1 MKTTSIRIGMVLSML
16 GTASWA
22 IAQDA
27 APPYPQ
33 QGPYP
38 QQDQGGWRR
47 LGGPSVGDDADRNQG
62 PPPTY
67 SQQGPPPQYSQQGPP
82 PNYQPNYQQGPPPQY
97 AQQGPLPRQLTIA
110 PGTFIMVRVNQ
121 VLSSEHNQPGD
132 PFTASLVKP
141 VVVDGFVVADRGQ
154 TVAGRVA
161 EVHKAGHGER
171 TSHLG
176 IELTELTLID
186 GEQVPLHSQLIN
198 RQTNTPVGRDV
209 AAIGTTAALGAA
221 IGAAADYGRGAAIG
235 AVAGAMAGAIGTS
248 LASGRQTVLYPE
260 TVLTLRV
267 ETPIAISTDRAPQA
281 FRSVGPGDYDQPQDR
296 PRMAARPAPPP
307 YYGGGYYPYYGPY
320 YGYGYGYPYYYGP
333 GITFYGRF
341 GGRRWR

>member
-1 MKTTSIRIGMVLSML
+1 
-16 GTASWA
+16 
-22 IAQDA
+22 
-27 APPYPQ
+27 
-33 QGPYP
+33 
-38 QQDQGGWRR
+38 
-47 LGGPSVGDDADRNQG
+47 
-62 PPPTY
+62 
-67 SQQGPPPQYSQQGPP
+67 
-82 PNYQPNYQQGPPPQY
+82 
-97 AQQGPLPRQLTIA
+97 LTIA

-132 PFTASLVKP
+132 PFTATLVKP

-186 GEQVPLHSQLIN
+186 GQQAPLHSQLID
-198 RQTNTPVGRDV
+198 RRTNTPVGRDV
-209 AAIGTTAALGAA
+209 AAIATTTALGAT
-221 IGAAADYGRGAAIG
+221 IGAAADWGRGAAIG

-260 TVLTLRV
+260 QVLTLRV
-267 ETPIAISTDRAPQA
+267 ETPITISTDRAPKA
-281 FRSVGPGDYDQPQDR
+281 FRTVGPGDYDQPQDQPRLEARR
-296 PRMAARPAPPP
+296 PPPPP

-341 GGRRWR
+341 GGGRRWR

>member
-1 MKTTSIRIGMVLSML
+1 MKTTSIRMGMVLSVL
-16 GTASWA
+16 ATANWA

-33 QGPYP
+33 QDQG

-47 LGGPSVGDDADRNQG
+47 LGGPSVADSADPNQG
-62 PPPTY
+62 PPPSY
-67 SQQGPPPQYSQQGPP
+67 QQGPPPNYRQGPPPQYSQQGPV
-82 PNYQPNYQQGPPPQY
+82 
-97 AQQGPLPRQLTIA
+97 PRQLIIA

-132 PFTASLVKP
+132 PFTATLVKP

-186 GEQVPLHSQLIN
+186 GQQAPLHSQLIN

-209 AAIGTTAALGAA
+209 AAIGTTAA
-221 IGAAADYGRGAAIG
+221 IGAVIGGAADYGRGAAIG

-248 LASGRQTVLYPE
+248 LSSGRQTVLYPE

-267 ETPIAISTDRAPQA
+267 ETPITISTDRAPQA
-281 FRSVGPGDYDQPQDR
+281 FRTVGPGDYDQPQDR
-296 PRMAARPAPPP
+296 QRLASRPAPPP

>member
-1 MKTTSIRIGMVLSML
+1 MTRAMKTTSIRIGMVLSML

-22 IAQDA
+22 VAQDG
-27 APPYPQ
+27 AP
-33 QGPYP
+33 PYP

-47 LGGPSVGDDADRNQG
+47 LGGPSVSDNAD
-62 PPPTY
+62 
-67 SQQGPPPQYSQQGPP
+67 
-82 PNYQPNYQQGPPPQY
+82 PNQGPPPQY

-267 ETPIAISTDRAPQA
+267 ETPITISTDRAPQA
-281 FRSVGPGDYDQPQDR
+281 FRSVGPGDYDQPQDQ
-296 PRMAARPAPPP
+296 PRLQARPAPPP

-341 GGRRWR
+341 GGGRRWR

>member
-1 MKTTSIRIGMVLSML
+1 MKTTSIRIGMALSML
-16 GTASWA
+16 ATANWA

-27 APPYPQ
+27 PSPSS
-33 QGPYP
+33 

-47 LGGPSVGDDADRNQG
+47 LGGPSVGDTGDPNSAPPSAYPQQG
-62 PPPTY
+62 PPPQY
-67 SQQGPPPQYSQQGPP
+67 SQQGPPTGYSQQGPP
-82 PNYQPNYQQGPPPQY
+82 PNYQPNYQQAGR
-97 AQQGPLPRQLTIA
+97 PLPAQLTIQ

-121 VLSSEHNQPGD
+121 VLSSEHNQVGD
-132 PFTASLVKP
+132 AFTATLVKP

-154 TVAGRVA
+154 TLAGRVA

-186 GEQVPLHSQLIN
+186 GEQAPLHSQLID
-198 RQTNTPVGRDV
+198 RRTNTPVGRDV
-209 AAIGTTAALGAA
+209 ATIGTTAALGAA
-221 IGAAADYGRGAAIG
+221 IGAAADWGRGAAIG

-260 TVLTLRV
+260 TVMTLRV
-267 ETPIAISTDRAPQA
+267 ESPITVLTDRAPQA
-281 FRSVGPGDYDQPQDR
+281 FRPVGPGDYDQPQDR
-296 PRMAARPAPPP
+296 QRLASRPAPPP

-341 GGRRWR
+341 GGRR

>member
-1 MKTTSIRIGMVLSML
+1 MFPWKRRVMKTTSIRIGMVLSML
-16 GTASWA
+16 ATANWA
-22 IAQDA
+22 VAQDA
-27 APPYPQ
+27 AP
-33 QGPYP
+33 PYP

-47 LGGPSVGDDADRNQG
+47 LGGPPVADNADPNQG
-62 PPPTY
+62 PPPAY
-67 SQQGPPPQYSQQGPP
+67 SQQGPPPQYSQQGSP

-97 AQQGPLPRQLTIA
+97 APQGPLPRQLTIA

-121 VLSSEHNQPGD
+121 VLSSDHNQVGD

-186 GEQVPLHSQLIN
+186 GQQAPLHSQLID
-198 RQTNTPVGRDV
+198 RRTNTPVGRDV
-209 AAIGTTAALGAA
+209 ATIATTTVLGAA
-221 IGAAADYGRGAAIG
+221 IGGAADWGRGAAIG

-248 LASGRQTVLYPE
+248 
-260 TVLTLRV
+260 
-267 ETPIAISTDRAPQA
+267 
-281 FRSVGPGDYDQPQDR
+281 
-296 PRMAARPAPPP
+296 
-307 YYGGGYYPYYGPY
+307 
-320 YGYGYGYPYYYGP
+320 
-333 GITFYGRF
+333 
-341 GGRRWR
+341 

>member
-1 MKTTSIRIGMVLSML
+1 MKSTWIRIGMVLSTL
-16 GTASWA
+16 ATANWA
-22 IAQDA
+22 IAQDS
-27 APPYPQ
+27 AP
-33 QGPYP
+33 PYP

-47 LGGPSVGDDADRNQG
+47 LGGPSAGDAADPNQAPPPNYQG
-62 PPPTY
+62 PPP
-67 SQQGPPPQYSQQGPP
+67 GYSQQGPP
-82 PNYQPNYQQGPPPQY
+82 PNYQPNYQQSGR
-97 AQQGPLPRQLTIA
+97 PLPPQLTIQ

-132 PFTASLVKP
+132 PFSATLVKP

-154 TVAGRVA
+154 TLAGRVA

-186 GEQVPLHSQLIN
+186 GEQVPLHSQLID
-198 RQTNTPVGRDV
+198 RRTNTPVGRDV
-209 AAIGTTAALGAA
+209 AAIATTTALGAA
-221 IGAAADYGRGAAIG
+221 IGGAADWGRGAAIG

-267 ETPIAISTDRAPQA
+267 ETPITIVTDRGPQA
-281 FRSVGPGDYDQPQDR
+281 FRPVGPGDYDQPQDR
-296 PRMAARPAPPP
+296 QRLAARPAPPP
-307 YYGGGYYPYYGPY
+307 YYGGGYGPYYGPY

-341 GGRRWR
+341 GGGRRWR

>member
-1 MKTTSIRIGMVLSML
+1 MVLSML

-62 PPPTY
+62 PPPAY

-82 PNYQPNYQQGPPPQY
+82 PNYQQGPPPQY

-121 VLSSEHNQPGD
+121 VLSSDHNQPGD

-154 TVAGRVA
+154 TVAGRVDEA
-161 EVHKAGHGER
+161 HKAGHGER
-171 TSHLG
+171 TSRLG

-186 GEQVPLHSQLIN
+186 GEQMPLHSQLIN

-209 AAIGTTAALGAA
+209 AAIGTTAAIGAM

-248 LASGRQTVLYPE
+248 LASGRPTVLYPE

-267 ETPIAISTDRAPQA
+267 ETPITISTDRAPQA
-281 FRSVGPGDYDQPQDR
+281 FRSVGPGDYDQPQDQ
-296 PRMAARPAPPP
+296 PRLQARPGPPP

-320 YGYGYGYPYYYGP
+320 YGYGYGYPYYGP

>member
-1 MKTTSIRIGMVLSML
+1 MTRAMKTTSIRIGMVLSML

-22 IAQDA
+22 VAQDG
-27 APPYPQ
+27 AP
-33 QGPYP
+33 PYP

-47 LGGPSVGDDADRNQG
+47 LGGPSVSDNADPN
-62 PPPTY
+62 
-67 SQQGPPPQYSQQGPP
+67 QGPPPQYSQQGPP
-82 PNYQPNYQQGPPPQY
+82 PNYQQGQPPQHSQQGPPPNYQQSPPPQY

-154 TVAGRVA
+154 TVAGRAA
-161 EVHKAGHGER
+161 EVHKAGRGER

-176 IELTELTLID
+176 IELTEVTLID

-209 AAIGTTAALGAA
+209 AA
-221 IGAAADYGRGAAIG
+221 R
-235 AVAGAMAGAIGTS
+235 
-248 LASGRQTVLYPE
+248 
-260 TVLTLRV
+260 
-267 ETPIAISTDRAPQA
+267 
-281 FRSVGPGDYDQPQDR
+281 R
-296 PRMAARPAPPP
+296 PKA
-307 YYGGGYYPYYGPY
+307 
-320 YGYGYGYPYYYGP
+320 
-333 GITFYGRF
+333 
-341 GGRRWR
+341 